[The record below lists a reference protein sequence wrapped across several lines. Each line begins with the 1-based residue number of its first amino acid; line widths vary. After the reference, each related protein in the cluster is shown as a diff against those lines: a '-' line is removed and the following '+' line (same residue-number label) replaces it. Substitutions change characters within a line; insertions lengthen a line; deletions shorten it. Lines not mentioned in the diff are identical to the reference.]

1 MKQNNQKTDKKLGN
15 TTWPE
20 MNFLLF
26 VYSDLAGA
34 KKIKTIVETLKKKF
48 PQEGISVFFSK
59 CEVLP

>member
-1 MKQNNQKTDKKLGN
+1 
-15 TTWPE
+15 